1 MEAISWVEALDC
13 SAAAETCSVAPPA
26 WLATVATSRVAV
38 EMRSMQPLTSTMLAD
53 SPSNASRV
61 LSTVEEADS
70 ASLRTSSA
78 TTAKPRPCSP
88 ARAASMAAL
97 SASRLVWS
105 AMLEPGSNPLAG
117 LPFPAVAT
125 NVSYVDG
132 VTGGNVFVMT
142 LEGARRLAAAMMGA
156 SEPEPAGDSQELT
169 ELEASAVSEAMYQMM
184 ATAAAAISSVLG
196 TEVEIGTPETR
207 TFLAEYQ
214 TGNAY
219 PASPHM
225 VRAAFSVC
233 GEPCRLVQLV
243 PNAFV
248 VRMDAALD
256 ELSAETAPPVS
267 GAAPAR
273 AASAGIVPG
282 APSLAGIPVRVW
294 AELGRASM
302 QTADVV
308 GLPHG
313 AVVELDRS
321 PDEPIDLFVN
331 GRRFATG
338 RLVVVDGNDWAV
350 RIESVLG
357 PSSDSSDT
365 EGEVA

>member
-1 MEAISWVEALDC
+1 MF
-13 SAAAETCSVAPPA
+13 APGQVQA
-26 WLATVATSRVAV
+26 GDVAV
-38 EMRSMQPLTSTMLAD
+38 
-53 SPSNASRV
+53 
-61 LSTVEEADS
+61 
-70 ASLRTSSA
+70 
-78 TTAKPRPCSP
+78 
-88 ARAASMAAL
+88 
-97 SASRLVWS
+97 
-105 AMLEPGSNPLAG
+105 LEPGANPLAG
-117 LPFPAVAT
+117 LPYPAVAT

-156 SEPEPAGDSQELT
+156 SAPGPAADGVSELT
-169 ELEASAVSEAMYQMM
+169 ELEASAVSEAMNQMM
-184 ATAAAAISSVLG
+184 ATAAGAISTVLG

-207 TFLAEYQ
+207 TFVSEAE
-214 TGNAY
+214 TEGAY

-233 GEPCRLVQLV
+233 GEPCRLVQIV

-248 VRMDAALD
+248 VRMDRALD
-256 ELSAETAPPVS
+256 ELGAETAP
-267 GAAPAR
+267 AAGG
-273 AASAGIVPG
+273 ASAGG
-282 APSLAGIPVRVW
+282 RSSGHGGPSLAGIPVRVW

-321 PDEPIDLFVN
+321 PDDPIDLFVN

-350 RIESVLG
+350 RIESVLD

-365 EGEVA
+365 EGEVARWPVSS